1 MVDLKAPP
9 DELKHVLP
17 YVQRGLEVAK
27 ADPIVAYFCKYYAAQ
42 LSIPHQG
49 ASAAAQ
55 EYLTKL
61 LDELESEKAQL
72 TANDNMKNDQVASQ
86 HCTSF
91 ALRIFAKAD
100 TEDREGRANKA
111 TARNFIVS
119 SQFMQVLNGF
129 GSLPEDISEKIKY
142 AKWRAAEILKA
153 MREGRQPELP
163 PGEQAAA
170 EEKSALSE
178 SSGQNPTTSPSLG
191 MSQSSQLQ
199 AGSAGPASTRDI
211 MSWPSPP
218 PPTTHSEPAWT
229 AAPSSAEYHY
239 SSMQPSQATHSA
251 QQLDTLPNVPHEQPQ
266 ATSHIVRSIDV
277 SPGAATFIPVPASR
291 LPQVPSVTE
300 QGSENGVMLNPAD
313 AKSAQKHARWA
324 ISALEYDDVETAVQN
339 LQKAI
344 EVLQPYRKL

>member
-1 MVDLKAPP
+1 MVDLKTPP

-42 LSIPHQG
+42 LTIPHQG
-49 ASAAAQ
+49 ASTAAQ
-55 EYLTKL
+55 AYLTKL
-61 LDELESEKAQL
+61 LDELEAEKAQL
-72 TANDNMKNDQVASQ
+72 TANDDMKNDQVASQ

-100 TEDREGRANKA
+100 TEDREGRATKA

-119 SQFMQVLNGF
+119 SQFMQVLSGF
-129 GSLPEDISEKIKY
+129 GELPEDIAEKIKY

-163 PGEQAAA
+163 PGEEKNVEA
-170 EEKSALSE
+170 EGAGPLSM
-178 SSGQNPTTSPSLG
+178 SPRQPSEL
-191 MSQSSQLQ
+191 
-199 AGSAGPASTRDI
+199 AGPASGDI
-211 MSWPSPP
+211 MGWPSPP
-218 PPTTHSEPAWT
+218 AAPGQPAYSSTAPGQPAWT
-229 AAPSSAEYHY
+229 APPGEYPVQPAAYPAPS
-239 SSMQPSQATHSA
+239 QPA
-251 QQLDTLPNVPHEQPQ
+251 LPNVPHDQPQ
-266 ATSHIVRSIDV
+266 AISHITRSIDV
-277 SPGAATFIPVPASR
+277 SPGTATFIPVPASR
-291 LPQVPSVTE
+291 LPQVSAAVD
-300 QGSENGVMLNPAD
+300 QGPDSGVMLNPAD

-344 EVLQPYRKL
+344 EVLQPYRK

>member
-1 MVDLKAPP
+1 MVDLKSPP

-55 EYLTKL
+55 EYLTRL
-61 LDELESEKAQL
+61 LDELEAEKAQL

-100 TEDREGRANKA
+100 TEDREGRASKA

-129 GSLPEDISEKIKY
+129 GELPEDVAEKIKY

-153 MREGRQPELP
+153 MREGRRPELP
-163 PGEQAAA
+163 PGEQPA
-170 EEKSALSE
+170 EAKGAPEAEDPGPLSM
-178 SSGQNPTTSPSLG
+178 SPR
-191 MSQSSQLQ
+191 QPNEP
-199 AGSAGPASTRDI
+199 AGPASGDI

-218 PPTTHSEPAWT
+218 ATHGQPPWPA
-229 AAPSSAEYHY
+229 PPAEYQY
-239 SSMQPSQATHSA
+239 PMQPAAHPA
-251 QQLDTLPNVPHEQPQ
+251 QPQVTLPSVPHDQPQ
-266 ATSHIVRSIDV
+266 ATSHIARSIDV

-291 LPQVPSVTE
+291 LPQVSAAAD
-300 QGSENGVMLNPAD
+300 QGDRGPDSTVMLNPAD

-344 EVLQPYRKL
+344 EVLHPYRK